1 MRHSLR
7 YCFLP
12 RGTSGVHPILHVWSC
27 CCLRLDQ
34 PACGGPPQ
42 SKRFSIVIQSQSC
55 GSWLFG
61 SRYLPPTGA
70 SRVAAHWHASP
81 IHELDSFGTR
91 IMSYR
96 RNSVGSLMES
106 QANGNPIA
114 VRRKGS
120 FGTMRFSTRL
130 TAGGRNC
137 QSQISGMV
145 QCIKSFLASKRRWP
159 ASEPQRRRNSK
170 FGVKCLI
177 L

>member
-1 MRHSLR
+1 MLS
-7 YCFLP
+7 
-12 RGTSGVHPILHVWSC
+12 TKHPILHVWSC

-81 IHELDSFGTR
+81 IHELASFGTR

-96 RNSVGSLMES
+96 RNSVGSLMQS
-106 QANGNPIA
+106 QASGNPIA

-145 QCIKSFLASKRRWP
+145 QCIESFLASKRRWP
-159 ASEPQRRRNSK
+159 TSEQQRRRNSK
-170 FGVKCLI
+170 FGQPSHPLAR
-177 L
+177 